1 MVAVHRLQPS
11 PALGHDVCVL
21 QGAMPWD
28 PRTLERAMGGGNGD
42 TEIEVVDCEDFS
54 NVTITQNDFFTG

>member
-1 MVAVHRLQPS
+1 
-11 PALGHDVCVL
+11 
-21 QGAMPWD
+21 MPWD
-28 PRTLERAMGGGNGD
+28 PRTLERAMGGDNGD